1 MPDFREISWNE
12 ALSCLLFGPSSK
24 GVLIMATFPVAT
36 GDLLLGIHPK
46 TLHHWLGEAHF
57 PLAAHPSDAR
67 IKCVAEEH
75 LLEVARRHGRPLSDL
90 AEAPR
95 LYRRSAPA

>member
-1 MPDFREISWNE
+1 MMTTLPLADCSR
-12 ALSCLLFGPSSK
+12 
-24 GVLIMATFPVAT
+24 M
-36 GDLLLGIHPK
+36 LGIHPK
-46 TLHHWLGEAHF
+46 TLRHWLKQAGV
-57 PLAAHPSDAR
+57 PLAAHSRDAR

-95 LYRRSAPA
+95 LYRRSAPASREEQAKPLSAH